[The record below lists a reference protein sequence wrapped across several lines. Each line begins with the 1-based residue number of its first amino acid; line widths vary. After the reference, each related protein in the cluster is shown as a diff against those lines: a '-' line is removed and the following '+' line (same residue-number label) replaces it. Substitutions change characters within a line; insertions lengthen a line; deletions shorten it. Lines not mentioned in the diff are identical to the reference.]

1 VSICVKV
8 DASTAAQFLNIV
20 KDANSINLILYFLTV
35 SLHLLVFDLTKMEFK
50 KLVDVKSVIQ

>member
-1 VSICVKV
+1 VSIFGKV
-8 DASTAAQFLNIV
+8 DALPAAQFLKIV
-20 KDANSINLILYFLTV
+20 KDANSSNLILYFLTV

>member
-1 VSICVKV
+1 LP
-8 DASTAAQFLNIV
+8 AAQFLKIV
-20 KDANSINLILYFLTV
+20 KDANSSNLILYFLTV